1 MFEDVVED
9 FSEVDS
15 VRERFED
22 WKQTYKDTY
31 QDAYIGLCLPKLLN
45 PYIRLSLINWN
56 PLEVRS
62 YSSPLSY
69 NHIAIVMYH
78 RKMKL

>member
-1 MFEDVVED
+1 MED

-56 PLEVRS
+56 PLEVGL
-62 YSSPLSY
+62 YSSPFSCI
-69 NHIAIVMYH
+69 HITMMIMYH
-78 RKMKL
+78 KKM

>member
-1 MFEDVVED
+1 MED

-56 PLEVRS
+56 PLEVGS
-62 YSSPLSY
+62 YSSSFSY
-69 NHIAIVMYH
+69 IHITMMIMYH
-78 RKMKL
+78 KKM

>member
-1 MFEDVVED
+1 MED

-56 PLEVRS
+56 PLEVGS
-62 YSSPLSY
+62 YSSPFSY
-69 NHIAIVMYH
+69 IHITMMIMYH
-78 RKMKL
+78 KKM

>member
-1 MFEDVVED
+1 MED

-56 PLEVRS
+56 PLEVGS
-62 YSSPLSY
+62 YSSPFSY
-69 NHIAIVMYH
+69 IHLTMMIMYH
-78 RKMKL
+78 KKM

>member
-1 MFEDVVED
+1 MED

-31 QDAYIGLCLPKLLN
+31 QDAYIGLCLPKVLN

-56 PLEVRS
+56 PLEVGS
-62 YSSPLSY
+62 YSSPFSY
-69 NHIAIVMYH
+69 IHLTMMIMYH
-78 RKMKL
+78 KKM

>member
-1 MFEDVVED
+1 MED

-15 VRERFED
+15 VREHFED

-56 PLEVRS
+56 PLEVGS
-62 YSSPLSY
+62 YSSPFSY
-69 NHIAIVMYH
+69 IHITMMIMYH
-78 RKMKL
+78 KKM

>member
-56 PLEVRS
+56 PLEVGS
-62 YSSPLSY
+62 YSSPFSY
-69 NHIAIVMYH
+69 IHLTMMIMYH
-78 RKMKL
+78 KKM

>member
-1 MFEDVVED
+1 MED

-15 VRERFED
+15 VRERFKD

-56 PLEVRS
+56 PLEVGS
-62 YSSPLSY
+62 YSSPFSY
-69 NHIAIVMYH
+69 IHITMMIMYH
-78 RKMKL
+78 KKM